1 MQRWHIGSVCRRHRW
16 RRVKLHKKEKDA
28 HMGKRLSFLTVG
40 PSLAGSSEIFMASS
54 IAAKSPLPPSPLS
67 AGPKHSGRLIR
78 RRTTTLAFSST
89 LSPAHTKHRVDMHA
103 AVCRQKRA
111 VGVVDYDIMFCDTVF
126 IFNEYLTCRDWW
138 QSVVYSFTVFK
149 SPKTRWECCYQ
160 QSEFRWAQT
169 GSSV

>member
-1 MQRWHIGSVCRRHRW
+1 MTHRVCLQETQMTN
-16 RRVKLHKKEKDA
+16 RVKLHKKEKDA

-89 LSPAHTKHRVDMHA
+89 LSPAHTKHRVDVHA

-111 VGVVDYDIMFCDTVF
+111 VGVVDTLDYDITFCDTVLM
-126 IFNEYLTCRDWW
+126 FNE
-138 QSVVYSFTVFK
+138 
-149 SPKTRWECCYQ
+149 
-160 QSEFRWAQT
+160 
-169 GSSV
+169 